1 MCSRDDKQNEPFND
15 AVEHQQ
21 KVEGQLKSSEGKLP
35 LPIRLIGYF
44 LFGGIPLMLLFGLL
58 GNFLFN

>member
-1 MCSRDDKQNEPFND
+1 MADKGERKDQPFND

-21 KVEGQLKSSEGKLP
+21 KVEGQLKPTEGKLP

-44 LFGGIPLMLLFGLL
+44 LFGGIALMLLFGLL